1 MRYPSFLRG
10 VCAGWCLFGGFESAV
25 QAGPLDGASCSVGT
39 RFDEALQTVS
49 MAAPAAATPA
59 LALETPRPSPSSLG
73 GEWIED
79 FEVAKALGAA
89 QGRHVLLDFTGSDWC
104 GFCIKLDREV
114 FEKPDFK
121 AFSAQN
127 LVLVKLDF
135 PRNKAQGQKTK
146 TQNASLQQKFRVEG
160 FPTIVLLDS
169 SGREVKRWSGFKAS
183 LLNELKS
190 AVSSR

>member
-1 MRYPSFLRG
+1 MKYSPFLRG
-10 VCAGWCLFGGFESAV
+10 VCVAYCSFGGFESAV
-25 QAGPLDGASCSVGT
+25 QADPLDKVSGTVGT
-39 RFDEALQTVS
+39 LFNGGLQIVS
-49 MAAPAAATPA
+49 VSAPAATSARD
-59 LALETPRPSPSSLG
+59 LEPPRSSPSGLG
-73 GEWIED
+73 GEWLED
-79 FEVAKALGAA
+79 FKVAKALAAA

-114 FEKPDFK
+114 FDKPDFK
-121 AFSAQN
+121 AFSSQN

-135 PRNKAQGQKTK
+135 PRNKVQGQKTK

-169 SGREVKRWSGFKAS
+169 SGREVRRWSGFKSS

-190 AVSSR
+190 AVGAK